1 MANIIIISGPQAVG
15 KMTVAKKLKEK
26 IGYSLMINHDSIEV
40 SDKIFGKKTDAQREL
55 NVLIRD
61 ATFNVAI
68 KYDRNIIF
76 TCVVAYDDEKS
87 INYVYKLKDL
97 FEKAGGK
104 FYFVELE
111 ADLKTRLE
119 RNKTPHRLEAK
130 PSKRDI
136 EWAEKDI
143 LKTME
148 KYRLNSN
155 KGEIDFE
162 NYIRINNT
170 NLLPDEVSDMII
182 EKFKLL

>member
-15 KMTVAKKLKEK
+15 KMTVAEKLKEK

-61 ATFNVAI
+61 DTFNVAI
-68 KYDRNIIF
+68 KYDKNIIF
-76 TCVVAYDDEKS
+76 TCVVAYDDKKS

>member
-1 MANIIIISGPQAVG
+1 M
-15 KMTVAKKLKEK
+15 
-26 IGYSLMINHDSIEV
+26 
-40 SDKIFGKKTDAQREL
+40 
-55 NVLIRD
+55 
-61 ATFNVAI
+61 
-68 KYDRNIIF
+68 
-76 TCVVAYDDEKS
+76 AYDDEKS